1 MLVKGALHIHS
12 LASNDGELSLPRIAD
27 LYRSR
32 GFQFICL
39 AEHSDDMTE
48 HKVAMSRQKAEHLTG
63 ADFCIVGG
71 IEYSCRDKLHIVGV
85 GCERLLDTSNP
96 VRLVRDIR
104 AAGGFAVLAHPR
116 RIRWNCSSGLAAV
129 LNAVEVWNVRY
140 DGKYLPCPQALDF
153 FNRMKVLNP
162 KLLAAVG
169 DDLHGLGGFHP
180 LGIHLSVPSLD
191 RESILRELI
200 GGRYHIGIPS
210 FRSSAVSTFSPGALA
225 YFRALHI
232 PLECAKSLRDRLN
245 A

>member
-12 LASNDGELSLPRIAD
+12 LASNDGELSLPGIAD

-32 GFQFICL
+32 GFQFICM
-39 AEHSDDMTE
+39 AEHSEDMTE
-48 HKVAMSRQKAEHLTG
+48 QKIAMSRQKAEYLSG
-63 ADFCIVGG
+63 PDFCIIGG
-71 IEYSCRDKLHIVGV
+71 IEYSCKDKLHIVGL
-85 GCERLLDTSNP
+85 GCERLLDQSNP

-116 RIRWNCSSGLAAV
+116 RVRWNCSPDLAGV

-140 DGKYLPCPQALDF
+140 DGKYLPCPQAMDF

-169 DDLHGLGGFHP
+169 DDLHGLGGFYP
-180 LGIHLSVPSLD
+180 LSIHLSVASLD
-191 RESILRELI
+191 RESVLRELI
-200 GGRYHIGIPS
+200 GGRYHIGSPS
-210 FRSSAVSTFSPGALA
+210 FRASARSSFSSGACA
-225 YFRALHI
+225 YFRALHV
-232 PLECAKSLRDRLN
+232 PLECAKLLRDKLN